1 VSEREGTKVTPE
13 GLVLDAVLDYLAAV
27 HVTAWRMNTGAMRI
41 DGKDGKKDRFIQ
53 FGIEGF
59 SDILAIPIVRGKLHG
74 TIPCSWCA
82 PWFIEVKSATGR
94 QSAEQKSFERQ
105 VKDAGA
111 EYVIVRSVEE
121 MAAVLKKNGVIS

>member
-1 VSEREGTKVTPE
+1 
-13 GLVLDAVLDYLAAV
+13 VLDAVLDYLAAI

-59 SDILAIPIVRGKLHG
+59 SDILAIPIVRGLFKG
-74 TIPCSWCA
+74 IPCSWCA

-94 QSAEQKSFERQ
+94 QSAEQKSFELQ

-111 EYVIVRSVEE
+111 EYVIVRSVEDME
-121 MAAVLKKNGVIS
+121 AVLKKNGVIS